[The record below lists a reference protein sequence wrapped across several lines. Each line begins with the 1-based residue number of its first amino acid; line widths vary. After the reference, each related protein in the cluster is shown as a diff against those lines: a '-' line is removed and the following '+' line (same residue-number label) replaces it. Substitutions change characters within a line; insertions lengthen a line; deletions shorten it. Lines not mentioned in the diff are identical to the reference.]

1 MSNGLPPRIRSNSI
15 ASAPSAASHS
25 GPTRSPTPTS
35 RHDDPPPPQR
45 PVRNFRT
52 PSSAGSVGYLTAWLH
67 VLATLQGL
75 ARPTERQ
82 QGKQPGQC
90 WLGGQRSASHSDPPR
105 SRQSRRFDFKSPA
118 YAEISGPYPAPFNIE
133 PFTKASTVRK
143 SPPGCRTRLRRRTR
157 PRRVPIRYAGVDL
170 DWFGV
175 GGHRCDM
182 VTR

>member
-1 MSNGLPPRIRSNSI
+1 MANGLPPRIRSNSI

-75 ARPTERQ
+75 ARPTETQ
-82 QGKQPGQC
+82 QGKHNRG
-90 WLGGQRSASHSDPPR
+90 SAGWAANDLPATPT
-105 SRQSRRFDFKSPA
+105 RRGPASPA
-118 YAEISGPYPAPFNIE
+118 GSISSRLHTLRFRARTLPH
-133 PFTKASTVRK
+133 STSNPSR
-143 SPPGCRTRLRRRTR
+143 R
-157 PRRVPIRYAGVDL
+157 PRRSANLHPVVEPDYAGEPDHAESPSDTQALTWTASVS
-170 DWFGV
+170 V
-175 GGHRCDM
+175 
-182 VTR
+182 VTVVTW